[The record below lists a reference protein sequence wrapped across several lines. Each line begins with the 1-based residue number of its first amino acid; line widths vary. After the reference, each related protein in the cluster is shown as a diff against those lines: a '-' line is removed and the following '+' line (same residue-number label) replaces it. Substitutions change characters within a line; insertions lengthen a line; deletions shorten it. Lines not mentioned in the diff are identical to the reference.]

1 MRRRLRDSESMTKRV
16 IIGDSE
22 ESPRRTRVPLGEGCY
37 FHFRFDQTCLII
49 STFVVERPLWA
60 PQTSEMAASVP
71 P

>member
-1 MRRRLRDSESMTKRV
+1 MRRRLRESASMTKRV
-16 IIGDSE
+16 IIGDSD
-22 ESPRRTRVPLGEGCY
+22 ESPARTRVPVGSGCY
-37 FHFRFDQTCLII
+37 FHFRFDQTCPIM